1 MTALAEVVEHLRT
14 GGLAALPT
22 ETGYMLAANA
32 TLDDA
37 VRTVFRAKKRP
48 FEQPVH
54 VAVSSLAMAERYAA
68 VGKAERRIIGE
79 LCPGPVTT
87 ICTANGS
94 LAAGLVEWK
103 GTVGLRVPASPV
115 TLHVVATLGVPVT
128 ATSLNL
134 HGLELGDDVEV
145 EVEALSWSEGEVVHG
160 VRVDGTASFERPSTL
175 VRVGPAGEVEILR
188 EGPVTEAQIVDL
200 LGC

>member
-1 MTALAEVVEHLRT
+1 MSESSRVVWHGLRDNGCLSMTALAEVVEHLRT

-94 LAAGLVEWK
+94 RMKVTFQLRWK
-103 GTVGLRVPASPV
+103 
-115 TLHVVATLGVPVT
+115 
-128 ATSLNL
+128 
-134 HGLELGDDVEV
+134 
-145 EVEALSWSEGEVVHG
+145 
-160 VRVDGTASFERPSTL
+160 
-175 VRVGPAGEVEILR
+175 
-188 EGPVTEAQIVDL
+188 
-200 LGC
+200 